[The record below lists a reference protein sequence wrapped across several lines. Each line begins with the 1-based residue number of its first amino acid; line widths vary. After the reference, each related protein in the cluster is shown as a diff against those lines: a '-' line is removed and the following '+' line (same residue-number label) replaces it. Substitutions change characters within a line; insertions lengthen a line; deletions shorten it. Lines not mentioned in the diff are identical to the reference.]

1 MTSSRI
7 EHLGFTPDEVTAWA
21 ALSAKH
27 SNWPVVYTLDDDRRV
42 YVGQTA
48 WARSRLRQHLANE
61 QRRTLARARVVIDD
75 EFNQSVCLD
84 LESHLIRWFA
94 GDGQLLPLNRN
105 DGQTD
110 ADYFDRARYR
120 ERFRDIFDALRAD
133 GLFSQSIEGIQNQ
146 DLFKLS
152 PYKALTDDQSQA
164 VLEILTGL
172 FDRLGTGMPS
182 TSVVE
187 GEPGTGKTIVAIFLM
202 KLLADIAATGP
213 DDEVD
218 GDSLFSDFFL
228 EGYREQLEGFRVALV
243 VPQQSL
249 RASVQRVFRKT
260 LALSP
265 SMVLTPF
272 EAGSSAEPFDLL
284 IVDEAHRLG
293 QRAAQA
299 AGPLNRKFVDI
310 NVRLFGRDDPSF
322 TQLDW
327 IRAQSRHQL
336 LLVDARQSIRPADLP
351 TAAVDSLIAR
361 AKRDHDH
368 YRLTSQMRVRGGED
382 YIEYARALV
391 SDEPPASRKSF
402 GDYELVL
409 FDDFAAMHD
418 AIRAKDATEGLARC
432 VAGYAWP
439 WPSRTDPSAFDIEL
453 DGCKLRW
460 NVTAIDWIDSAGSL
474 EEMGSIHTVQGYD
487 LNYCGVVIGPD
498 LSLDPTTNR
507 LRFNRSSYFDTR
519 GKANNNLLGI
529 RYSDDD
535 LLTFVENIYG
545 VLLTRG
551 IRGTYVYVCDPVLRE
566 RFRRRVAA
574 AEPVP
579 ARR

>member
-7 EHLGFTPDEVTAWA
+7 ERLGFTPDEVTTWA
-21 ALSAKH
+21 ALSSKH

-61 QRRTLARARVVIDD
+61 QKRSLVRARVVIDD
-75 EFNQSVCLD
+75 QFNQSVCLD
-84 LESHLIRWFA
+84 LESHLIGWFA
-94 GDGQLLPLNRN
+94 GDGKLEVINRN
-105 DGQTD
+105 EGVTN
-110 ADYFDRARYR
+110 ADYYDRERYR
-120 ERFRDIFDALRAD
+120 EAFRDIFEALRAE

-152 PYKALTDDQSQA
+152 PYKALTDDQGQA

-172 FDRLGTGMPS
+172 FDRLETGAPS
-182 TSVVE
+182 TSVIE

-213 DDEVD
+213 DDEID

-228 EGYREQLEGFRVALV
+228 EGYREQLEDFRVGLV
-243 VPQQSL
+243 IPQQSL

-260 LALSP
+260 PALSP

-272 EAGSSAEPFDLL
+272 EVGSCTEPFDLL

-310 NVRLFGRDDPSF
+310 NVRLFGRDDTTF

-336 LLVDARQSIRPADLP
+336 LLVDSRQSIRPADLP
-351 TAAVDSLIAR
+351 TAAVDSLIAQ

-391 SDEPPASRKSF
+391 SDEPPVSRKSF

-409 FDDFAAMHD
+409 FDDFAAMHG

-453 DGCKLRW
+453 DGCKLKW
-460 NVTAIDWIDSAGSL
+460 NVTAVDWIDSAGSL

-535 LLTFVENIYG
+535 LLTYVENIYG

-551 IRGTYVYVCDPVLRE
+551 IRGTYVYVCDPGLRQ
-566 RFRRRVAA
+566 RFRRCC
-574 AEPVP
+574 
-579 ARR
+579 